1 VPCLAEG
8 CDRHINS
15 LSDCLQ
21 HLSANRVIAAAE
33 SMLTG
38 EHQLMPGAIAEVSHS

>member
-21 HLSANRVIAAAE
+21 QLRVNRVIQAIETMLAE
-33 SMLTG
+33 SKFHTLTVG
-38 EHQLMPGAIAEVSHS
+38 CP